1 MTIQL
6 GAETSALNKL
16 PNDIQA
22 LSFVCRSFGIG
33 RDELDLTLKRMREI
47 TPQSE
52 KYFPP
57 NLWRETVKRAKKDKD
72 LWQDAAKIV
81 HREAAYD
88 LICRQ
93 SGKPLWSFT
102 GKIADE
108 FVSVLLS
115 LYARLLPKL
124 DVEGVSKTDALWLL
138 VENVFVPTVY
148 AKLVQEWRHGLGNEF
163 LGEICWYLPIKSHG
177 QIEKPFPRVLN
188 YWMRVA
194 GFQTTYQIAK
204 AAGEI
209 PLRRKIDRWL
219 NGETPPDPPVLHKL
233 VNQFA
238 DNISWLDEP
247 DTWKARL
254 TLACAM
260 QNVCDLMDE
269 YFKPIQ
275 IDSSLAL
282 SEMFKRISKERI
294 VCDDNKFLAASHS
307 FFASRLLQLRW
318 QKKGKW
324 QPDPLDTGNWFL
336 ETIRKMAVA
345 DGYVESSKPHVTNYV
360 MLEEYLF
367 GLGVSELNHI
377 LASQKK
383 RGRRATARR
392 P

>member
-33 RDELDLTLKRMREI
+33 RVELDLTLKRMREI

-81 HREAAYD
+81 HHEAAYD
-88 LICRQ
+88 HIRRQ
-93 SGKPLWSFT
+93 NGKRLWSFT
-102 GKIADE
+102 GKLTDE

-115 LYARLLPKL
+115 LYSRLLPKL
-124 DVEGVSKTDALWLL
+124 DVEGVSPTDVLWLL

-219 NGETPPDPPVLHKL
+219 KGEKPPDAPVLHKL

-238 DNISWLDEP
+238 ENISWLDEP

-260 QNVCDLMDE
+260 QNVCELMDE
-269 YFKPIQ
+269 YFKQIQ
-275 IDSSLAL
+275 KDSSLTL
-282 SEMFKRISKERI
+282 SEMVKRISKEHI
-294 VCDDNKFLAASHS
+294 VCDDNKFLASSHV
-307 FFASRLLQLRW
+307 FFAARLLQLRW
-318 QKKGKW
+318 QKNGQW
-324 QPDPLDTGNWFL
+324 QPDPLYQGNWFL
-336 ETIRKMAVA
+336 ETVRKMAVA
-345 DGYVESSKPHVTNYV
+345 DGYVQRIKPPVKNHL
-360 MLEEYLF
+360 MLEEYIF
-367 GLGVSELNHI
+367 GLGVRELNQI
-377 LASQKK
+377 LASHKK
-383 RGRRATARR
+383 KSRRAIARR

>member
-1 MTIQL
+1 
-6 GAETSALNKL
+6 
-16 PNDIQA
+16 
-22 LSFVCRSFGIG
+22 
-33 RDELDLTLKRMREI
+33 MRI
-47 TPQSE
+47 
-52 KYFPP
+52 
-57 NLWRETVKRAKKDKD
+57 
-72 LWQDAAKIV
+72 
-81 HREAAYD
+81 
-88 LICRQ
+88 
-93 SGKPLWSFT
+93 
-102 GKIADE
+102 
-108 FVSVLLS
+108 
-115 LYARLLPKL
+115 
-124 DVEGVSKTDALWLL
+124 
-138 VENVFVPTVY
+138 
-148 AKLVQEWRHGLGNEF
+148 
-163 LGEICWYLPIKSHG
+163 
-177 QIEKPFPRVLN
+177 
-188 YWMRVA
+188 A

-219 NGETPPDPPVLHKL
+219 KGETPPDAPILHKL

-282 SEMFKRISKERI
+282 SEMVKRISKERI

-307 FFASRLLQLRW
+307 FFAARLLQLRW

-336 ETIRKMAVA
+336 ETIGKMAVA

>member
-1 MTIQL
+1 MTIKL
-6 GAETSALNKL
+6 GAKL

-33 RDELDLTLKRMREI
+33 RGELDLTLKRMREI

-57 NLWRETVKRAKKDKD
+57 NLWRETVKRAKNEKA
-72 LWQDAAKIV
+72 LWQDATKIV
-81 HREAAYD
+81 HHEAAYD
-88 LICRQ
+88 LIRRQ
-93 SGKPLWSFT
+93 NGKPLWSFT
-102 GKIADE
+102 GKLTDE

-124 DVEGVSKTDALWLL
+124 DVKDVATTDAMWLL
-138 VENVFVPTVY
+138 VENVFVPTVF
-148 AKLVQEWRHGLGNEF
+148 AKLVQEWRQGLGHEF
-163 LGEICWYLPIKSHG
+163 MGEICWYFPIKSHG
-177 QIEKPFPRVLN
+177 QIEKPFPRVFN

-204 AAGEI
+204 AAGET

-219 NGETPPDPPVLHKL
+219 KGGTPPDALVLHKL

-260 QNVCDLMDE
+260 QNVCDFMDE

-275 IDSSLAL
+275 TNSSLVL

-294 VCDDNKFLAASHS
+294 ICDDNKFLAAAHS
-307 FFASRLLQLRW
+307 FFATRLLQLRW
-318 QKKGKW
+318 QKNGQW
-324 QPDPLDTGNWFL
+324 QPAPLEQGNWFL
-336 ETIRKMAVA
+336 AMIEKMAVA
-345 DGYVESSKPHVTNYV
+345 DGCVKPSKPPIKNHF
-360 MLEEYLF
+360 MLQEYLF
-367 GLGVSELNHI
+367 GLGVSELNRL
-377 LASQKK
+377 LAAQKK
-383 RGRRATARR
+383 KGRRTIARR